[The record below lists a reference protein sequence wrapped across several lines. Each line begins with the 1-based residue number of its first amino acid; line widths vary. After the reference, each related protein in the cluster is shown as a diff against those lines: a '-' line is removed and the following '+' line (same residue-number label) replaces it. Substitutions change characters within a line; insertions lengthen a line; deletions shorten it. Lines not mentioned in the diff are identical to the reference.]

1 MKVLGLDLKM
11 DYLKAAGS
19 DVQWEQTSGT
29 AKVHHS
35 DSSKDLLWDFQTDSL
50 LEHEMGAT
58 TGSCSD
64 EPKDLWSDFLL
75 VD

>member
-11 DYLKAAGS
+11 DYLKDVGL

-35 DSSKDLLWDFQTDSL
+35 DSSKDLLLDFQMDIL

-64 EPKDLWSDFLL
+64 PKALWSDFLL